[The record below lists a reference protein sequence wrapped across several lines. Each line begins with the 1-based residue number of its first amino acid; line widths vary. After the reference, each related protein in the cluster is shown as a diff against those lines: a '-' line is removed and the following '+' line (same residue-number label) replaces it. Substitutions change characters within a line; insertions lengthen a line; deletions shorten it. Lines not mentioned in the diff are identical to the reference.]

1 MRKKIF
7 YSLFFLA
14 LIVLALATSFFLW
27 ISYRQTTEENMQSLK
42 NQAQLLLVLN
52 EQGDFDYQA
61 FLTVCSAVIPLTESS
76 SVTTGLVRKP
86 FSKHSAI
93 CCTS

>member
-27 ISYRQTTEENMQSLK
+27 ISYRQNTEVNMQGLK
-42 NQAQLLLVLN
+42 NQAQLL
-52 EQGDFDYQA
+52 
-61 FLTVCSAVIPLTESS
+61 
-76 SVTTGLVRKP
+76 
-86 FSKHSAI
+86 
-93 CCTS
+93 